1 MKRFLPLIIAA
12 ALCLCLTAAVSA
24 AYTDVPADSWASE
37 SIEKAAQYDLMQ
49 GVGDGLFGYG
59 NSISRAEFVTVL
71 VRMFGWELPAADAA
85 SAHWAQPYISAAAEN
100 GAINADEPF
109 RPDDAIT
116 RSEMSVMLVRALGLS
131 TLADTESDA
140 VLPFLDVSENKGYI
154 SIAYEIG
161 MTKGMSETEFAPGGT
176 ATREQAATMLV
187 RIYEKYHQS
196 TTWKHAFYAISSYSQ
211 INLIKDF
218 DEVSLG
224 WARMTYDTDTG
235 AKLLTEK
242 TGNNEYYIPGAYAGV
257 LEELEEAGVAL
268 KLDVFMSGSSLRKM
282 LADEAARAQAVSE
295 IMNELTRE
303 YPDVGYNPYSGVT
316 VDFEGLRK
324 SDSENFIAFLTLLE
338 SELRAADKTLYAAVM
353 PATPDGIYYDGYDFA
368 ALGKLC
374 DKVILMAH
382 DYASTNL
389 SGFLGSKYHQTQA
402 LTPLHKV
409 YYAVRYA
416 AREMED
422 PSKLAL
428 ALSMDAMAWKTDT
441 SGRLTATSPT
451 RPIHTTVYRRLTEGA
466 VRGWSSNYRNAYM
479 TYKTETG
486 QNIFLWYENER
497 SIEEKVGAA
506 RLLGVTGVS
515 IWRLG
520 LIPNYSDEG
529 LSYDAMRAIK

>member
-1 MKRFLPLIIAA
+1 MKRFLTLITALT
-12 ALCLCLTAAVSA
+12 LCLCLTAAASA
-24 AYTDVPADSWASE
+24 AYTDVPADSWAGE

-49 GVGDGLFGYG
+49 GLGDGLFGYG

-71 VRMFGWELPAADAA
+71 VRMFGWELSAGDA
-85 SAHWAQPYISAAAEN
+85 SSHWAQPYISAAAEN
-100 GAINADEPF
+100 GAIDADEPF

-131 TLADTESDA
+131 ALADTENDA
-140 VLPFLDVSENKGYI
+140 ALPFLDVSENKGYI
-154 SIAYEIG
+154 AIAYEIG
-161 MTKGMSETEFAPGGT
+161 MTKGMSETEFAPNGT

-187 RIYEKYHQS
+187 RIYEKYRQS
-196 TTWKHAFYAISSYSQ
+196 STWKHAFYAISSYSQ
-211 INLIKDF
+211 IDLVKEF

-224 WARMTYDTDTG
+224 WARMTYSENGG

-242 TGNNEYYIPGAYAGV
+242 TSSNEYYIPGAYAGV
-257 LEELEEAGVAL
+257 LEDLKEAGVAL
-268 KLDVFMSGSSLRKM
+268 KLDVFMSGSSLRAM
-282 LADEAARAQAVSE
+282 LANEAARAQAVDE
-295 IMNELTRE
+295 IVRELTRE
-303 YPDVGYNPYSGVT
+303 FPDVGYNPYSGVT

-324 SDSENFIAFLTLLE
+324 SDSENFIAFMTA
-338 SELRAADKTLYAAVM
+338 LREKLNGKTLYVAVM

-368 ALGKLC
+368 ALGRLC

-382 DYASTNL
+382 DYATTNL

-409 YYAVRYA
+409 YYAVRFA
-416 AREMED
+416 AREMEE

-428 ALSMDAMAWKTDT
+428 ALSMDAMAWKTDA

-451 RPIHTTVYRRLTEGA
+451 RPVHTTVYQRLTEGA
-466 VRGWSSNYRNAYM
+466 VRGWSSNYRNAYI

-497 SIEEKVGAA
+497 SIEEKVGIA

-515 IWRLG
+515 VWRLG
-520 LIPNYSDEG
+520 LVPSYADAG